1 MRYKLNPPPRFQL
14 AMIPTPLEV
23 FSLTPEPGSGIEIF
37 IKRDDQTGSELSG
50 NKIRKMEFVLYDLVS
65 KKSDI
70 IVTCGGVQSNHC
82 RVVAALAARVGLD
95 CELILK
101 GRSTSLPDGNF
112 LMDKLFKARIKFVTE
127 GEYEQNIDGILMK
140 RAKALKKRGRRP
152 YIIPEGASTS
162 AGIWGYFLA
171 GLELR
176 KQLDKAGVKADYIAC
191 AVGSGGSY
199 AGLYLASLYLKWPV
213 KILGFAVCRN
223 TDYFKNKIISL
234 TEQFLDDYKLNL
246 KPKPSEI
253 FIDDNYIGPGY
264 AKIGRMEAG
273 FIKDVAANSGI
284 ILDPAYTAKSMIG
297 LFNYIVEKK
306 IRKKS
311 VVVFIHTGGL
321 LSIFPQR
328 KILFGR

>member
-1 MRYKLNPPPRFQL
+1 MT
-14 AMIPTPLEV
+14 PTPIEV
-23 FSLTPEPGSGIEIF
+23 FSLTPAPRSGVEIF

-50 NKIRKMEFVLYDLVS
+50 NKIRKMEFILYDLIS
-65 KKSDI
+65 KKSDVI
-70 IVTCGGVQSNHC
+70 ITCGGVQSNHC
-82 RVVAALAARVGLD
+82 RVVAALAARIGLD

-112 LMDKLFKARIKFVTE
+112 LLDKLFGAKVRFVTE
-127 GEYEQNIDGILMK
+127 REYERNIEGILK
-140 RAKALKKRGRRP
+140 RRARVFQKRGRRS

-162 AGIWGYFLA
+162 LGIWGYFLA
-171 GLELR
+171 GLELK
-176 KQLDKAGVKADYIAC
+176 KQLDKAGIKADYIAC

-199 AGLYLASLYLKWPV
+199 TGLYLASLYLKWPV
-213 KILGFAVCRN
+213 KILGFAVCRD
-223 TDYFKNKIISL
+223 TDYFKSKIIRL
-234 TEQFLDDYKLNL
+234 AKQFLGDYKLGL
-246 KPKPSEI
+246 KPDPSEI
-253 FIDDNYIGPGY
+253 IIDDNYIGPGY
-264 AKIGRMEAG
+264 AKIGRMEAD
-273 FIKDVAANSGI
+273 FIKKVAVNSGI

-328 KILFGR
+328 GKLFGR